1 MGLTVFK
8 QLLSLGAAALL
19 LAGNAPCA
27 QSAPQAYAIEPAHTV
42 VSFEVRNLGIAKR
55 RGLFDS
61 VSGRVLLDAQAGNG
75 SVDIVVN
82 ALSVAT
88 GDPAT
93 RTFLRGKSFLNVEQ
107 YSQIIYKAGRVAF
120 EQGRPVRIDGE
131 LTLLGVTKSV
141 SLSISGYTCEGG
153 PSGASRC
160 VLDAATTFRR
170 SDFGMNHYM
179 TLVSDDVRLAIHSV
193 TTGEL

>member
-1 MGLTVFK
+1 MGPTVFK
-8 QLLSLGAAALL
+8 QLIWLSAAAL
-19 LAGNAPCA
+19 LAGNAPYA
-27 QSAPQAYAIEPAHTV
+27 PAAPQAYAIEPARTV

-55 RGLFDS
+55 RGLFGS

-75 SVDIVVN
+75 SIDIVVN
-82 ALSVAT
+82 AQSVET
-88 GDPAT
+88 SDPAT
-93 RTFLRGKSFLNVEQ
+93 RAFLRGRSFLNVEQ
-107 YSQIIYKAGRVAF
+107 YSQIIYRAERVVF
-120 EQGRPVRIDGE
+120 EQDRPVRIDGE

-141 SLSISGYTCEGG
+141 SLLISGYTCEGG

-179 TLVSDDVRLAIHSV
+179 ALVSDDVRLAIHGV
-193 TTGEL
+193 TTGAL